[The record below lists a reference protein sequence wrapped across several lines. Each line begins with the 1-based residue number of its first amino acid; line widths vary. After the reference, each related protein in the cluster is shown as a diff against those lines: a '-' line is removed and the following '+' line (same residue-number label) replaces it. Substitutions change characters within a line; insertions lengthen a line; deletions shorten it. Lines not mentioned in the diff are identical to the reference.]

1 MNKLK
6 WLLKVSRP
14 RFWPYLFGPY
24 LIGIVAAGPATSTST
39 KLLLGAMGVYFTFS
53 ANLLIYGINDVY
65 DYETDKNNPKKQG
78 YEALVNPRQ
87 HNFLASAIAVTN
99 FPFLLPFLFWSSIA
113 LPARIAAAL
122 FIFFGVAYSAPPIRA
137 KARPVIDTLFNSLYV
152 FPALVSYGLV
162 TNSWPSPQLFA
173 AAVLWCMAMHAYS
186 AVPDIKA
193 DKKAGLST
201 IATLLGARGT
211 LLFCFVCYMAATA
224 LSYGALGWFSVLFG
238 TIYMAMMVRSLTLPT
253 RDNVFKLYKWFP
265 TLNLAVGFSL
275 FWWVYLVVK

>member
-24 LIGIVAAGPATSTST
+24 LIGIVAAGPIASVST
-39 KLLLGAMGVYFTFS
+39 KLLLVMMGVYFTFS
-53 ANLLIYGINDVY
+53 ANLLIYGVNDVY

-78 YEALVNPRQ
+78 YEALVSPKQ
-87 HNFLASAIAVTN
+87 HKFLTYSILSSN
-99 FPFLLPFLFWSSIA
+99 IPFLVSFLLWPETATS
-113 LPARIAAAL
+113 ARIALVL
-122 FIFFGVAYSAPPIRA
+122 FVFFGVAYSAPPIRA
-137 KARPVIDTLFNSLYV
+137 KARPILDTLFNSLYV

-193 DKKAGLST
+193 DKKAGLNT

-211 LLFCFVCYMAATA
+211 LLFCFVCYMFAAV
-224 LSYGALGWFSVLFG
+224 LSYGVLGWFAVLLG
-238 TIYMAMMVRSLTLPT
+238 DVYMSMMLVGIALPT
-253 RDNVFKLYKWFP
+253 RDNVYKLYKWFP
-265 TLNLAVGFSL
+265 TLNLIVGFSL

>member
-14 RFWPYLFGPY
+14 RFWPYLCGPFVVG
-24 LIGIVAAGPATSTST
+24 LIAAGTVEATST
-39 KLLLGAMGVYFTFS
+39 KLLLVAMGLYFTFS

-78 YEALVNPRQ
+78 YEALVTPKQ
-87 HNFLASAIAVTN
+87 HNFLASAIAVSN
-99 FPFLLPFLFWSSIA
+99 FPFLLPFLFWGSIA
-113 LPARIAAAL
+113 ASARISLAL
-122 FIFFGVAYSAPPIRA
+122 FLFFGVAYSAPPIRA
-137 KARPVIDTLFNSLYV
+137 KVRPVLDTLFNSLYV

-162 TNSWPSPQLFA
+162 TNSWPSPKLFI

-186 AVPDIKA
+186 AVPDISA
-193 DKKAGLST
+193 DKKAKLST

-211 LLFCFVCYMAATA
+211 LLFCFVCYMAAA
-224 LSYGALGWFSVLFG
+224 VLSYGVLGWFSVVFG
-238 TIYMAMMVRSLTLPT
+238 AIYMAMMVRSLTLPT

-265 TLNLAVGFSL
+265 TLNLIVGFSL